1 MTANTIPES
10 GEFVA
15 RPQTPS
21 LAAFSTAS
29 PALTLA
35 RGKAVADAA
44 APVIKELNLV
54 KKIHQSFHVYF
65 DGWTMVGAMVG
76 VFPVTV
82 RTWEIGQ
89 GEGYG
94 ANVEARTLGGEVV
107 GAADAIVMRD
117 EEVGGRQKW
126 LDAPTFQ
133 VVSMVQTRAGGKAL
147 RQPLGWIMRLA
158 GYEVTPAEEMDEAAA
173 ARGETV
179 SGGKGVRAG
188 WRDIGEQNNAH
199 QRLNVFVA
207 NNGLGEWVG
216 MWLDSKGYSRPLSKP
231 QMADLRRAV
240 DRELEERQTAD
251 PGTAAAPHRPAG
263 SAPTSEGPATR
274 TDEAPGQPGRHRGRP
289 SDLNASATEPG
300 DTDVSAGHEP
310 LNAEAATYR
319 RGRTVESEHGT
330 APSPASPGDGGDDKA
345 GRGPKAGRA
354 KPGKADAPSDSPPA
368 APTQAALVDGPEP
381 PGWEQ
386 HRNVGAGPERGG

>member
-10 GEFVA
+10 GEVVVRQQA
-15 RPQTPS
+15 PS

-54 KKIHQSFHVYF
+54 KRIHQSFHVYF

-82 RTWEIGQ
+82 RTWEIGTD
-89 GEGYG
+89 EGYG
-94 ANVEARTLGGEVV
+94 ANVEARTLSGEVV

-126 LDAPTFQ
+126 LEAPRFQ
-133 VVSMVQTRAGGKAL
+133 VVSMAQTRAGGKAL

-158 GYEVTPAEEMDEAAA
+158 GYEATPAEEMDEGAA

-216 MWLDSKGYSRPLSKP
+216 MWLDSKGYSRPLSKA

-240 DRELEERQTAD
+240 DRELQERKTSD
-251 PGTAAAPHRPAG
+251 PAPPAPQRAAG
-263 SAPTSEGPATR
+263 SDPTSGADAGVSRAPSAKPAP
-274 TDEAPGQPGRHRGRP
+274 DP
-289 SDLNASATEPG
+289 NASAPDPG
-300 DTDVSAGHEP
+300 GNDATQAGRSDP
-310 LNAEAATYR
+310 SGVEAAT
-319 RGRTVESEHGT
+319 S
-330 APSPASPGDGGDDKA
+330 PPPPASPGDGGDHKA
-345 GRGPKAGRA
+345 GGGRA
-354 KPGKADAPSDSPPA
+354 RARGPGKATEPASPA
-368 APTQAALVDGPEP
+368 EPTEPEEAEQAAF
-381 PGWEQ
+381 EQ
-386 HRNVGAGPERGG
+386 GLDDDSGRFAR